1 MGEYTSSFEYGGW
14 DIIQKISEKK
24 KDERLLRRIHGVDL
38 FAAEANVLFGSGS
51 VHTAHGIMLQEIL
64 SDEAQVEEPLLT
76 RERTGERTMS
86 DINVDELPEVYM
98 TVRKSPLMLINRET
112 YDEAE
117 PIFKESMKNNMFWMT
132 LRIYFINMPGWAGYV
147 SLTGEIPLRK
157 TTIGCYPVIQHPIT
171 QYNTVYK
178 CPKVAENASN
188 DVGQKY
194 VITTFDL

>member
-1 MGEYTSSFEYGGW
+1 VGEYTSSFEYGGW

-98 TVRKSPLMLINRET
+98 TVRKSPLMLINRT
-112 YDEAE
+112 TGYS
-117 PIFKESMKNNMFWMT
+117 FG
-132 LRIYFINMPGWAGYV
+132 LRIW
-147 SLTGEIPLRK
+147 
-157 TTIGCYPVIQHPIT
+157 
-171 QYNTVYK
+171 
-178 CPKVAENASN
+178 
-188 DVGQKY
+188 
-194 VITTFDL
+194 TTFG